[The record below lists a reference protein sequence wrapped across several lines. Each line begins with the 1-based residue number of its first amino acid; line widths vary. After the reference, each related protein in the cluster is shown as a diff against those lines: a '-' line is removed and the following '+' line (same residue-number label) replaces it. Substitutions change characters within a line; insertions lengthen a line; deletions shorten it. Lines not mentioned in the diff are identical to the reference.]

1 MHAVYYSPQE
11 IQGELIDVDDRML
24 KVLDDLEEHPQ
35 IYRRIPAQC
44 VLENGAG
51 AGTDTDLS
59 GATGNITC
67 ETYLLYD
74 YRPELLSLPHFSS
87 YTDKSDNMHYVRE
100 IDREDSKLEWWEELK
115 STASD

>member
-1 MHAVYYSPQE
+1 MLYTYSPQE

-24 KVLDDLEEHPQ
+24 KVLDDLEEHPR

-51 AGTDTDLS
+51 IDTDLL
-59 GATGNITC
+59 GITGNIAC

-74 YRPELLSLPHFSS
+74 YRPELLSLPHLSS
-87 YTDKSDNMHYVRE
+87 YTDKSDNMHYARE
-100 IDREDSKLEWWEELK
+100 IDREDSKLEWWEGLK
-115 STASD
+115 STTNE